1 MGSTMNG
8 GNGHRQSPAEIPI
21 ESVGVR
27 IPVPYFYGRGRSKR
41 DVRSAAIASALFVL
55 TVFSTLAVGTE
66 FAAAYQNNVPPFTNG
81 SIFPYPAVIAHPALL
96 VTGFPFAF
104 TLMGILLAHEL
115 GHFFACRYYRI
126 PASYPYFIPA
136 PTLIGTMGAFIRIR
150 SPIINRKALFDIGL
164 AGPVVGFLFALP
176 ALAVA
181 IATSKVVPG
190 AQSQGWLIFGNPPLV
205 RLLETVLRPNVRPG
219 DLLLNPVGRAA
230 WVGLFVTAL
239 NLLPASQLDGGHVV
253 YAVAPEKHRYLS
265 LAVILALVPMTWLW
279 SGWLLWAVLLLFI
292 GFRHPPL
299 LDRWDPLDGR
309 RRFWALIALVI
320 FLLCFT
326 PIPFAVHAG

>member
-1 MGSTMNG
+1 MDSAMNG
-8 GNGHRQSPAEIPI
+8 GNGHRQSPTEIPI
-21 ESVGVR
+21 EPVGIR
-27 IPVPYFYGRGRSKR
+27 IPFPATYGRPQR
-41 DVRSAAIASALFVL
+41 DVRSAVISAILFVI

-66 FAAAYQNNVPPFTNG
+66 FAAAYQNNVAPFSNG
-81 SIFPYPAVIAHPALL
+81 SIFPYEAVIAHPALL
-96 VTGFPFAF
+96 LTGLPFAF

-150 SPIINRKALFDIGL
+150 APIINRKALFDVGL
-164 AGPVVGFLFALP
+164 AGPVVGFIFALP
-176 ALAVA
+176 ALAAA
-181 IATSKVVPG
+181 IAMSKVVPG
-190 AQSQGWLIFGNPPLV
+190 AQSQSWLVFGNPPLV
-205 RLLETVLRPNVRPG
+205 KLLEATLRPNVQPG
-219 DLLLNPVGRAA
+219 DLLLNPVGSAA

-253 YAVAPEKHRYLS
+253 YAVAPGMHRYFS
-265 LAVILALVPMTWLW
+265 LAVILALVPMSWLW
-279 SGWLLWAVLLLFI
+279 SGWLVWAIFLLFI

-299 LDRWDPLDGR
+299 LDRWQTLDGK
-309 RRFWALIALVI
+309 RRFWAVIALVI

-326 PIPFAVHAG
+326 PKPFGIRGG

>member
-1 MGSTMNG
+1 MNG
-8 GNGHRQSPAEIPI
+8 GNGHRQSPTAIPI
-21 ESVGVR
+21 EPTGFR
-27 IPVPYFYGRGRSKR
+27 IALATPQRRRRR
-41 DVRSAAIASALFVL
+41 DVRSAAVASGLFVL

-66 FAAAYQNNVPPFTNG
+66 FAAAYRNNVPPFTSG
-81 SIFPYPAVIAHPALL
+81 TIFPYPAVIEHPALL
-96 VTGFPFAF
+96 LSGLPFAF

-136 PTLIGTMGAFIRIR
+136 PTLIGTLGAFIRIR

-164 AGPVVGFLFALP
+164 AGPVVGFLFAFP
-176 ALAVA
+176 ALIAA
-181 IATSKVVPG
+181 IAVSKVVPG

-205 RLLETVLRPNVRPG
+205 KLLEAVIRPNVKASN
-219 DLLLNPVGRAA
+219 LLLNPVGRAA

-253 YAVAPEKHRYLS
+253 YALVPEKHRYLS
-265 LAVILALVPMTWLW
+265 LAIILALVPMAWLW

-299 LDRWDPLDGR
+299 LDRWEPLDGR
-309 RRFWALIALVI
+309 RRFWAFIALII